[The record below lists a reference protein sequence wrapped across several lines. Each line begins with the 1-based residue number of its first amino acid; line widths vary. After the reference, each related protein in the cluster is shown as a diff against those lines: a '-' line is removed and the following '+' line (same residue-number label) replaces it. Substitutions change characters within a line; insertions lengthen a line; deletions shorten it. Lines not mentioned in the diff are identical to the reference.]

1 MLSGIIFDI
10 KRFAVHDGPGIR
22 TTVFLK
28 GCPLKC
34 VWCHNPESI
43 DPQPCILEKVS
54 RIGDLSFAENEIV
67 GQAKTVLEV
76 MEVLEK
82 ERVFMEESGGGV
94 TFSGGEP
101 MLQHE
106 FLLELLKACKLVGLH
121 TAVDTSG
128 FAAPSLLRKIVPFT
142 DLFLYDL
149 KIMDSERHRFYTGI
163 PNKIILENLRELSS
177 MNCKIR
183 IRIPVIHEI
192 NDDQEN
198 TNETIG
204 FLKNL
209 VNPVEGIDLLPF
221 HNTANG
227 KYKRFEIN
235 YTMNENKR
243 PDNSV
248 MNKLKQQFEDAGFEV
263 KIGG

>member
-1 MLSGIIFDI
+1 MLTGIIFDI

-22 TTVFLK
+22 TTVFMK

-43 DPQPCILEKVS
+43 DPQPCILERVS
-54 RIGDLSFAENEIV
+54 RIGDLSFVDKEVV
-67 GQAKTVLEV
+67 GQVKTVQEV
-76 MEVLEK
+76 MAVLQK
-82 ERVFMEESGGGV
+82 ERVFMDESIGGV

-101 MLQHE
+101 LLQHE
-106 FLLELLKACKLVGLH
+106 FLLGILKYCKSEGMH
-121 TAVDTSG
+121 TAIDTCG
-128 FAAPSLLRKIVPFT
+128 FAAPSVLRKIIPFT

-149 KIMDSERHRFYTGI
+149 KMMDNEKHRFYTGT
-163 PNKIILENLRELSS
+163 PNEVILENLKELSLR
-177 MNCKIR
+177 NCKIR
-183 IRIPVIHEI
+183 IRIPIIHEI
-192 NDDQEN
+192 NDNQEN
-198 TNETIG
+198 TIETIG

-209 VNPVEGIDLLPF
+209 KNPVEGIDLLPF

-235 YTMNENKR
+235 YTMNENKK

-248 MNKLKQQFEDAGFEV
+248 MNKLKEQFEDGGFQV

>member
-1 MLSGIIFDI
+1 MTGIIFDI

-22 TTVFLK
+22 ATVFMK

-34 VWCHNPESI
+34 AWCHNPESL
-43 DPQPCILEKVS
+43 DPKPCILERVS
-54 RIGDLSFAENEIV
+54 RIGDISFSDKEVV
-67 GQAKTVLEV
+67 GNVNTVEEV
-76 MEVLEK
+76 MAVLEK
-82 ERVFMEESGGGV
+82 ERVFMDESGGGV

-101 MLQHE
+101 LSQHE
-106 FLLELLKACKLVGLH
+106 FLLELLIACKTAGMH
-121 TAVDTSG
+121 TAVDTCG
-128 FAAPSLLRKIVPFT
+128 FASPSVLREMIPFT

-149 KIMDSERHRFYTGI
+149 KIMDSQKHRFYTGT
-163 PNKIILENLRELSS
+163 PNDVILENLRELSS
-177 MNCKIR
+177 RNCKIR
-183 IRIPVIHEI
+183 VRIPVIHEI
-192 NDDQEN
+192 NDNEEN

-209 VNPVEGIDLLPF
+209 MNPVEGIDLLPF

-235 YTMNENKR
+235 YTMNENKK

-248 MNKLKQQFEDAGFEV
+248 MNKLKEQFEDAGFQV